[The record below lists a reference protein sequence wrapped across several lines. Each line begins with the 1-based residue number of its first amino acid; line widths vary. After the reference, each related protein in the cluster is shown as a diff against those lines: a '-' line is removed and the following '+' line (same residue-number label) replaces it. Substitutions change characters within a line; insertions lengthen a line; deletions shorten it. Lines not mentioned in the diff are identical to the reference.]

1 MEDDDRLR
9 PLRLY
14 QEIDVI
20 LLCFSIGSP
29 DSLESI
35 AEKWTPEVKRF
46 CPNVPLILVGNE
58 KDQRND
64 ENIKRDLLKMK
75 QEPVRPKDGRA
86 MAKQIKAYCYLECST
101 KTKEG
106 VREVFETATRAAL
119 QARKRITVA
128 RCILL

>member
-1 MEDDDRLR
+1 MTTDFV
-9 PLRLY
+9 PLDY
-14 QEIDVI
+14 TQKQM
-20 LLCFSIGSP
+20 CFSIGSP

-35 AEKWTPEVKRF
+35 AEKWTPEVKCF

-75 QEPVRPKDGRA
+75 QEPVRPKDDRA
-86 MAKQIKAYCYLECST
+86 MAKQIKVLYCFLECST

-106 VREVFETATRAAL
+106 VREVFETTTRAVL